1 MFHLDFS
8 FSLTEIIA
16 ASLAFAMSVATIILL
31 YIFYKVMSF
40 VVKREENK
48 ETSKLN
54 ELLGYDFIQ
63 VIDIETDYTQ
73 QQNKLNKDKNE
84 AVTLGTTD
92 GTEYNDEGISE
103 EEPENN
109 NTDNTKNKEQQE
121 GTDEDDEYNENDYV
135 YLNEEQLRNIDIAIN
150 MDFPIIEEDK
160 TDERLA
166 WERSVER
173 IDYRLRDEME
183 EFFMISKGGAMIRE
197 MDKHI

>member
-1 MFHLDFS
+1 
-8 FSLTEIIA
+8 
-16 ASLAFAMSVATIILL
+16 
-31 YIFYKVMSF
+31 MSF

-166 WERSVER
+166 WERSMEN
-173 IDYRLRDEME
+173 IDYQLSDEME
-183 EFFMISKGGAMIRE
+183 ESFMISKGGAMIRE
-197 MDKHI
+197 IDKQIELSESQNKAVEQIIEENN